1 MRKKNSVKNI
11 NNVLLLA
18 TLICLPFSFIWGQ
31 IDTTFKRHNI
41 DFVQYLKLVGSN
53 NLELAA
59 EKYNVSISD
68 AEIEIAKVFPDP
80 SFSFDWTE
88 NYENKIRSGY
98 GFTSSLGTTIELG
111 GKRGARI
118 ELAENKKRLSQALLD
133 DYFRELR
140 ARASLT
146 YLEALKQK
154 QLFRIK
160 LNSYNTMKQLSDAV
174 SVRFRFGS
182 NAEIDETQSKL
193 ESGVLFNDV
202 LQAEADWK
210 NSYYDIS
217 FMIGSCPNDTVY
229 APAGNLVKIE
239 RVLDLRTLIETAQV
253 NRTDLL
259 AALQNIKVAEKGILL
274 AEKERSIDL
283 DISLGFGNDYS
294 IPSTGT
300 VAKSFTGSISIPLKI
315 SNIYNGTVQVAK
327 LQKLQADEL
336 AKKVKLQ
343 IEIEIRQ
350 NYQSYSA
357 TFKQVES
364 FENGLLEKGRKVME
378 GKIYSYKR
386 GETSLLDVLI
396 AQRTF
401 NDIQTEYYEAL
412 SKNIAALIQLE
423 KAAGIW
429 DINL

>member
-1 MRKKNSVKNI
+1 MKVKCNKKTYIAFLFIVFFCMP
-11 NNVLLLA
+11 
-18 TLICLPFSFIWGQ
+18 LICLQAQ
-31 IDTTFKRHNI
+31 IDTTFKRNNI
-41 DFVQYLKLVGSN
+41 DFEKYLKLVGSN

-59 EKYNVSISD
+59 EKFNVSISD

-118 ELAENKKRLSQALLD
+118 DLAESKKALSQAFLD
-133 DYFRELR
+133 DYFRGLR
-140 ARASLT
+140 AEASLA

-174 SVRFRFGS
+174 GIRFKLGS

-193 ESGVLFNDV
+193 ETGVLLNDV
-202 LQAEADWK
+202 LKAEADWK
-210 NSYYDIS
+210 NSYYNIS
-217 FMIGSCPNDTVY
+217 LMVGNSGKDTTY
-229 APAGNLVKIE
+229 APLGNLSKIE
-239 RVLDLRTLIETAQV
+239 RVFDLNNLIETAQI

-259 AALQNIKVAEKGILL
+259 AALQTIKVAEKGIQL
-274 AEKERSIDL
+274 AEKERSINL
-283 DISLGFGNDYS
+283 DIRVGIGKDYS
-294 IPSTGT
+294 ILSSGT
-300 VAKSFTGSISIPLKI
+300 TANSFTGGISIPLKI
-315 SNIYNGTVQVAK
+315 SNIYSGAVQVAK
-327 LQKLQADEL
+327 LQKQQADEL
-336 AKKVKLQ
+336 YKKVKLQ

-350 NYQSYSA
+350 NYQTYLASL
-357 TFKQVES
+357 KQVES
-364 FENGLLEKGRKVME
+364 FEKGLLEKGRKVME

-386 GETSLLDVLI
+386 GETSLLEVLI

-412 SKNIAALIQLE
+412 GNNIVALIQLE